1 MQILLWIYAGW
12 TLALS
17 ALNFI
22 LCGWDKRQAIKGRW
36 RVPEK
41 RLHLIELLGGWPGSW
56 LAQRLFRH
64 KTVKRRYRLI
74 FGLIVLVHLSAWAG
88 LLTWW
93 LSHPE

>member
-12 TLALS
+12 TLLFS
-17 ALNFI
+17 AINFI
-22 LCGWDKRQAIKGRW
+22 LCGWDKRQAIKDRW

-64 KTVKRRYRLI
+64 KTVKSSYRII
-74 FGLIVLVHLSAWAG
+74 FGLIVLVHLSAWAS
-88 LLTWW
+88 LFAWW
-93 LSHPE
+93 LSRPE